1 MYAAGLTEQNKQFY
15 RVLGNNNLKFPDI
28 SWVRN
33 SNFPKSVNH
42 NLKFPGNFKL

>member
-1 MYAAGLTEQNKQFY
+1 MYAAGLSEQNKQFY

-33 SNFPKSVNH
+33 SNFPKSDFTG
-42 NLKFPGNFKL
+42 LEKLEFI